1 MALYNFTDI
10 DRAATPGDLPGE
22 ALFINGAAIE
32 SQILGYRT
40 LYAKGREALSADVE
54 LTEQG
59 RANGSAFNYKRYP
72 ERVLT
77 VGFQILANTNEEFRQ
92 KFNHLGSILNVEQA
106 QIVFNDE
113 PDKFF
118 VGTPGEISEIE
129 AGSNKIVGE
138 FSIVCADPFKYSVEE
153 KTLDVRPGIP
163 KTIYYNGTMP
173 ATPTINAHGT
183 LTPDNGQAMNLEL
196 FSINDK
202 ALVLF
207 EDGDGGTYNGTLS
220 EMETSTAGGWT
231 AKEQHVT
238 TTLDEF
244 RAEGVI
250 MYTRNTADAMYY
262 ARVYA
267 NMGQS
272 YKPMIEIARDYTDG
286 LPTSELRF
294 WVGDK
299 IVYRQSID
307 DFGSNL
313 FRFRI
318 SFSHTSTAVAVADGQ
333 MTGNYFFQLGDITY
347 SFRDSWT
354 WNSGMSVDNTIRL
367 TAVTRHFYY
376 ENDHAITNIGA
387 GILWVWNKPIDK
399 CGSQFPF
406 NSSTIIDP
414 SSGRLLVL
422 GLNTP
427 RFIDP
432 ANRLDDFK
440 IMPGE
445 NVFKCS
451 ASGPATPSLF
461 TATFKWREVFL

>member
-1 MALYNFTDI
+1 MIYKFTDT
-10 DRAATPGDLPGE
+10 DKTANPGDLPGE
-22 ALFINGAAIE
+22 ALFINGQAIE
-32 SQILGYRT
+32 SQVLGYRT
-40 LYAKGREALSADVE
+40 LYVKGREALSADVN

-59 RANGSAFNYKRYP
+59 RANGSAYNFKRYP

-77 VGFQILANTNEEFRQ
+77 VGFQIIADDNEEYRL
-92 KFNHLGSILNVEQA
+92 KFNQLGSILNVEQA
-106 QIVFNDE
+106 QLVFNDE
-113 PDKFF
+113 TDKFF
-118 VGTPGEISEIE
+118 VGTPGEVSEIE
-129 AGSNKIVGE
+129 AGSNKVTGE
-138 FSIVCADPFKYSVEE
+138 FNIVCADPFKYSVEE
-153 KTLDVRPGIP
+153 KTVTVSQGTP
-163 KTIYYNGTMP
+163 KTIYYNGAIP
-173 ATPTINAHGT
+173 ATPKISSLGI
-183 LTPDNGQAMNLEL
+183 LTPDGGQALNYEL
-196 FSINDK
+196 FSINDNI
-202 ALVLF
+202 LVLF

-272 YKPMIEIARDYTDG
+272 YRPMIEIARDYTDG

-387 GILWVWNKPIDK
+387 GILWVWTKPIDK
-399 CGSQFPF
+399 CGSQYPY
-406 NSSTIIDP
+406 NSATNIDP
-414 SSGRLLVL
+414 STGSVKVF

-432 ANRLDDFK
+432 ANRLDEFK
-440 IMPGE
+440 IVPGE

-451 ASGPATPSLF
+451 AYGPAAPTSF
-461 TATFKWREVFL
+461 SATFSWREVFL